1 MSAHDNRLPV
11 PRLRLLA
18 TVGRVGLDGF
28 RRFTPTLF
36 HFLAAKRPQFRVA
49 WGRKEIHLRR
59 DGVVMIPRPGAEGD
73 DDQAADPGDPSDV
86 TPPTPFMPR
95 HEGDATDDSYMFRT
109 PNEGSEVEADDRPLA
124 LDTTS
129 IEAEVHER
137 MGERPELDPETFELP
152 DELRNA
158 EALGPEFVRIRDLL
172 QSLDDVEDHELI
184 AQLDDELYKLY
195 KAVDY
200 KIKRHHASEAKAEL
214 GKLFRV

>member
-1 MSAHDNRLPV
+1 MSADDNRLPA

-18 TVGRVGLDGF
+18 TVGRVGLGGF
-28 RRFTPTLF
+28 RRFSPTLF

-59 DGVVMIPRPGAEGD
+59 DGVVVIPRPGAED
-73 DDQAADPGDPSDV
+73 DEAQATVAADPGGV
-86 TPPTPFMPR
+86 TPAAPFIPR
-95 HEGDATDDSYMFRT
+95 HDGDATDDPYMFRT
-109 PNEGSEVEADDRPLA
+109 PDESVEVDDRPLA
-124 LDTTS
+124 LDASS
-129 IEAEVHER
+129 IAAEVHER
-137 MGERPELDPETFELP
+137 MGERPDLDAETFELP

-200 KIKRHHASEAKAEL
+200 KIRRHHASEAKAEL